1 MARSRPL
8 ADFLDA
14 SIGAVMAQRGFADSE
29 IMLGWPEIVGPELA
43 ARTRPE
49 RLQWPR
55 RRNADQPEGATLHVR
70 AEGATLHV
78 RVEPGFALEAQHL
91 APIILERLAAYFGW
105 RCVQALRFQQG
116 RIARPAASR
125 QAARPDAA
133 TLQAAAE
140 QVADV
145 ADTGLREAL
154 ARLGAAI
161 LSEKAR
167 APRKKP

>member
-14 SIGAVMAQRGFADSE
+14 TIGAVMAQRGFADSE

-55 RRNADQPEGATLHVR
+55 RRNADQP
-70 AEGATLHV
+70 EGATLHV

-133 TLQAAAE
+133 TLKAAAE

-161 LSEKAR
+161 LAENAR